1 MGIIQAFAGAVS
13 GTLADQW
20 KDIISVNPFTERT
33 VVLPGV
39 LQQTN
44 AGRGTNYSGSEG
56 VISNGSKIFVPE
68 NTAAFIFSQSG
79 IEDVITESGGYEYQN
94 GQESVFTG
102 GGFKKAI
109 ISQTKDRFG
118 YGGQTSDKKRLVF
131 VNLREIRGLTFGT
144 KGPLVYHDLFYQTD
158 LEVIGFGS
166 FSVRISDA
174 ERFMRNFVPAN
185 ITSYSFDDH
194 QARSQVLSEFLQSF
208 IDAVNSLSTQHRI
221 SELPSQAEEIAEQIA
236 GGSSN
241 AGTWGQRFGFDLV
254 SVGIENIE
262 FTPASRE
269 LVKEYSSNR
278 MNVKAYEDISQEAS
292 NISAQQK
299 IAQGVQEHGLG
310 TGGGLVFGMGLAQGL
325 NPQNAAPAGAK
336 SSMSYDEQIDT
347 VRKLKGMLDDGLL
360 TEEEF
365 DLKKREVLGL

>member
-1 MGIIQAFAGAVS
+1 MGIIQAFAGAAS

-68 NTAAFIFSQSG
+68 NMAAFIFSQSG

-118 YGGQTSDKKRLVF
+118 YGGQTSDQKRLVF
-131 VNLREIRGLTFGT
+131 VSLREIRGLTFGT

-185 ITSYSFDDH
+185 ITSYSFDDY

-236 GGSSN
+236 GGSSH
-241 AGTWGQRFGFDLV
+241 AGTWGERFGFDLV

-278 MNVKAYEDISQEAS
+278 MIVKAYEDISQEAS

-299 IAQGVQEHGLG
+299 IAQGVEEHGLG

-336 SSMSYDEQIDT
+336 SSMSFDDQIDT
-347 VRKLKGMLDDGLL
+347 VRKLKGMLDEGLL

-365 DLKKREVLGL
+365 DLKKREVMGL